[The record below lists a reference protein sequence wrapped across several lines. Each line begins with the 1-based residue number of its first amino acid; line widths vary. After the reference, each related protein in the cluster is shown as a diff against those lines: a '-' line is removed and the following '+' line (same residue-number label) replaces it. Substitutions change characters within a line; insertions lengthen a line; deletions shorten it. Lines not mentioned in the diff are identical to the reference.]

1 MLNVSATSHRD
12 EVEVLVVGAGPTGL
26 ILCHELLRRGVKCRL
41 IERRP
46 SPSGST
52 RAFTLHARTMEMFDH
67 MGIASRI
74 DELREVCPG
83 NRFHFRELSDS
94 PDKSPVLD
102 FRRLPGTRYNYY
114 GKVNQCDL
122 DQVLRESL
130 ASKYSFYPEYGLEY
144 VSSEAA
150 DDSVSVRIKPTQDGG
165 KEEIVSV
172 PWLVGA
178 DGSASGVRE
187 SLGLAF
193 VQNDSNSMTMSMVD
207 VHLDGFNGDHAWV
220 NYYVSAKGFMLVTG
234 LPGNKFRLYLAG
246 EMEKF
251 LKEGTP
257 QEAFQRGLDFFDT
270 GAHIVAMDWSSSWII
285 RKIVGETYFRG
296 RTILCGDATHVHSP
310 AGGQGMNACMQDAF
324 NLGWKL
330 SLLIRGEAQE
340 SILDTYPAERR
351 PIAEQVTQG
360 ADRMHQILFNAS
372 IPVNERFELTQDPN
386 WHDEAILR
394 ISALS
399 HNYRGVDGVAAD
411 LVLAANDVR
420 PGDRAPDCVF
430 SETAPKRRLY
440 DVLRHTEFT
449 LLVLVGTSRQ
459 ARDDAGAL
467 GSAIAKRFGKR
478 VKTVAV
484 AADAVQGFDY
494 DHTIL
499 DPAGQ
504 LRKAYG
510 GAAEDQ
516 LILVRPDLYVGFRG
530 ALGSKESLGAYLEK
544 WLSSNRSEEMSAT

>member
-1 MLNVSATSHRD
+1 MLKLSDKLRRD
-12 EVEVLVVGAGPTGL
+12 EIEVLVVGAGPTGL
-26 ILCHELLRRGVKCRL
+26 ILCHELLRRGIHCRL
-41 IERRP
+41 IEKRP

-83 NRFHFRELSDS
+83 NRFHFRELPDS
-94 PDKSPVLD
+94 CQSPVLD

-122 DQVLRESL
+122 DQALRESL
-130 ASKYSFYPEYGLEY
+130 AGKYSFHPEYGTEY
-144 VSSEAA
+144 LGSEAQG
-150 DDSVSVRIKPTQDGG
+150 DRVSVRIRREGG
-165 KEEIVSV
+165 DDEMISV

-178 DGSASGVRE
+178 DGSGSLVRE
-187 SLGLAF
+187 SLGVAF
-193 VQNDSNSMTMSMVD
+193 VQNAGNTMTMSMVD
-207 VHLDGFNGDHAWV
+207 VHLDGFNGDPAWV

-234 LPGNKFRLYLAG
+234 LPGDKFRLYLAG
-246 EMEKF
+246 EMEKL

-257 QEAFQRGLDFFDT
+257 QEAFQRGLDFFNT
-270 GAHIVAMDWSSSWII
+270 GARIVAMDWSSSWII
-285 RKIVGETYFRG
+285 RKIVGDTYFRG

-330 SLLIRGEAQE
+330 AALIRGEAHE
-340 SILDTYPAERR
+340 AILDTYPTERR

-360 ADRMHQILFNAS
+360 ADRMHQILFNAA
-372 IPVNERFELTQDPN
+372 IPVSERFELTQDPN

-399 HNYRGVDGVAAD
+399 HNYRGVDGIAAD
-411 LVLAANDVR
+411 LVLTGSDVR
-420 PGDRAPDCVF
+420 PGDRAPDCVL

-449 LLVLVGTSRQ
+449 LMLLLDDSES
-459 ARDDAGAL
+459 AHRDAAELGA
-467 GSAIAKRFGKR
+467 AIAKRYRKR
-478 VKTVAV
+478 IKTVAV
-484 AADAVQGFDY
+484 SPVAVEGFDY
-494 DHTIL
+494 DQTVI
-499 DPAGQ
+499 DPTGM
-504 LRKAYG
+504 LHRAYG
-510 GAAEDQ
+510 GPQASQ
-516 LILVRPDLYVGFRG
+516 VIVVRPDLYVGFRG
-530 ALGSKESLGAYLEK
+530 LLSSRASLGMYLEK
-544 WLSSNRSEEMSAT
+544 WLRDARDTANLAAV